1 MLMPRQT
8 RHLNEKLKNLGFA
21 HGNRLRLYG
30 EIFEVAS
37 EPIVVTETVVL
48 VDAIEARS
56 GSLRRLRI
64 PLPILRIA
72 SENKKA
78 ARNDPL

>member
-1 MLMPRQT
+1 MLMPSQT

-21 HGNRLRLYG
+21 HGNRMRLYG

-48 VDAIEARS
+48 VDAIETRS

-64 PLPILRIA
+64 PLPFLRIA

-78 ARNDPL
+78 A